1 MDRITDRLPGWFRV
15 LFIVVML
22 LLCAFLCWYAP
33 GQVALRFQVDDVTL
47 SLDTSRQRE
56 AKQQY
61 EYDQVV
67 EELPRVQAQLAEL
80 APQAETAQ
88 AKEAELRASRK
99 ELRAANKEL
108 AQQLDDVQ
116 AGNETLNQQIEALTA
131 QIHDLTARQAALLNL
146 IQSYQDALS
155 SLDE

>member
-1 MDRITDRLPGWFRV
+1 MERMTDKLPGWFRV

-22 LLCAFLCWYAP
+22 LVCAFLCWYAP
-33 GQVALRFQVDDVTL
+33 TQVALRFQVDDVAL
-47 SLDTSRQRE
+47 SLETSRQRE

-67 EELPRVQAQLAEL
+67 DELPRVQAQVTALT
-80 APQAETAQ
+80 PQTEAAQ
-88 AKEAELRASRK
+88 AKEAELRQDRK

-108 AQQLDDVQ
+108 TQQLDEVQ
-116 AGNETLNQQIEALTA
+116 SETETLTRQIETLKA
-131 QIHDLTARQAALLNL
+131 QIHDLTERQAALLHL

-155 SLDE
+155 SLEQ